1 MRLLAAVGLVA
12 FLAGA
17 ALAQYLVALDAGDRM
32 TVDGYWED
40 GDWVHLV
47 LGSDDL
53 SVPRSLIRSVTTVV
67 ESDGRP
73 RTAQPADVR

>member
-1 MRLLAAVGLVA
+1 MRLLAAVGILA

-17 ALAQYLVALDAGDRM
+17 ALAEYLVALDAGDRM

-40 GDWVHLV
+40 GDRVHLV

-53 SVPRSLIRSVTTVV
+53 SVPRSRIRSVTAVAEPV
-67 ESDGRP
+67 ARP
-73 RTAQPADVR
+73 TAASKVR